1 MEKIIE
7 MPLSQAMGGRYLRY
21 AREVIEE
28 RALPD
33 VRTGLKPVVRKIL
46 YDMNT
51 LGLKNN
57 AKPKKAAR
65 VVGDTL
71 GRFSP
76 HGDQSCYE
84 ALVGVSQDWNTRY
97 PLITMDCNNGSI
109 DGDPARARDIL
120 NVNYQNMVIYY

>member
-51 LGLKNN
+51 LGLSNK
-57 AKPKKAAR
+57 AKPKKCAR

-71 GRFSP
+71 GKFQP
-76 HGDQSCYE
+76 HG
-84 ALVGVSQDWNTRY
+84 VR
-97 PLITMDCNNGSI
+97 
-109 DGDPARARDIL
+109 
-120 NVNYQNMVIYY
+120 